1 MAKNYIA
8 QGILL
13 YSSLYVNAILILI
26 TFLTGRW
33 IFLFFVFLTFALV
46 AYMSFLTVKES
57 DHLKSVGKWA
67 EETIGSIYEK
77 FPKLF

>member
-1 MAKNYIA
+1 MSKNHIA

-13 YSSLYVNAILILI
+13 CSTLYVSTILILI

-46 AYMSFLTVKES
+46 AYMSFLTVKDS
-57 DHLKSVGKWA
+57 DYLKRIGKWA
-67 EETIGSIYEK
+67 EETIEFLYQK
-77 FPKLF
+77 VAKLF